1 MPFAQLMAVLPPR
14 DVACSLRVPSN
25 SNDLKY
31 NKDEN
36 ETVIAHRS
44 DCGLFLSQ
52 NRKEQFTMSEPSNGA
67 WPFQEIPE
75 EEGLDISAIFGD
87 SSAVPQGDPFA
98 PPAAAQSVP
107 SSPTPVAQE
116 ITPAVAATLQPTTAP
131 IVNTPAKA
139 PAEAPAEN
147 PIAAAFEQ
155 KTAENTKKGL
165 LEKPPVFYHKGV
177 KEEIDDPSMTFE
189 ELRIRKSD
197 DFTDLEE
204 GKRVSWSVE
213 YCGIRK
219 EVKDPKGTTII
230 SMKEMIERSRE
241 FLDALKKTKDK
252 DPCCYVKPK
261 VEMKTKGNA
270 AYFSLA
276 NLLVDKDELSSLCE
290 SMGIPYTGSTRL
302 SLGDAFRSATGDIRE
317 RVPVTVDGET
327 NIYLAYCRDNK
338 RTAGVFSR
346 ELVKETLNRE
356 TNRYEKLANIS
367 CGKSDGMFR
376 CDNLVL
382 DDAVD
387 VQGCCRKAEELFE
400 LYQRC
405 ANRKQI
411 ETICVN
417 FLRGM
422 EATKLSVTGHM
433 YFVPR
438 TFMERV
444 DIFEDFITLLS
455 GLNKKQTP
463 LVVNSFYIIDDAKQR
478 DKMTEEFYLAVK
490 KEIAAYQEKCD
501 YLIKSSSQSPA
512 VMERWV
518 LKVQALE
525 EKKRHYEGVLQ
536 RELDGL
542 DDEFSVLK
550 LLSQE
555 LQVRARSIRSQ
566 RFQQRAA

>member
-1 MPFAQLMAVLPPR
+1 MEEKIINMNQ
-14 DVACSLRVPSN
+14 
-25 SNDLKY
+25 
-31 NKDEN
+31 
-36 ETVIAHRS
+36 
-44 DCGLFLSQ
+44 FL
-52 NRKEQFTMSEPSNGA
+52 GA
-67 WPFQEIPE
+67 
-75 EEGLDISAIFGD
+75 A
-87 SSAVPQGDPFA
+87 QGD
-98 PPAAAQSVP
+98 
-107 SSPTPVAQE
+107 QE
-116 ITPAVAATLQPTTAP
+116 HML
-131 IVNTPAKA
+131 
-139 PAEAPAEN
+139 
-147 PIAAAFEQ
+147 
-155 KTAENTKKGL
+155 
-165 LEKPPVFYHKGV
+165 
-177 KEEIDDPSMTFE
+177 
-189 ELRIRKSD
+189 
-197 DFTDLEE
+197 
-204 GKRVSWSVE
+204 GK
-213 YCGIRK
+213 
-219 EVKDPKGTTII
+219 
-230 SMKEMIERSRE
+230 
-241 FLDALKKTKDK
+241 FL
-252 DPCCYVKPK
+252 
-261 VEMKTKGNA
+261 
-270 AYFSLA
+270 YFSLA

-367 CGKSDGMFR
+367 CGKNDGMFR

-501 YLIKSSSQSPA
+501 YRRIHVHDRGIPAAFASQIQLAAVLPAATQPGHLPAAGAAEVWSQPRNGRLLSVGLLPGILFRRLFLRRLENIRFHQYGVSLLTGVTGIFQKALYLMLVPERHFPAIRNTLPVQGVRDGLIGSPG
-512 VMERWV
+512 VVERKDHTDGP
-518 LKVQALE
+518 LLL
-525 EKKRHYEGVLQ
+525 RHDLQ
-536 RELDGL
+536 RAVSDLIP
-542 DDEFSVLK
+542 V
-550 LLSQE
+550 
-555 LQVRARSIRSQ
+555 
-566 RFQQRAA
+566 

>member
-1 MPFAQLMAVLPPR
+1 MEEKIINMNQ
-14 DVACSLRVPSN
+14 
-25 SNDLKY
+25 
-31 NKDEN
+31 
-36 ETVIAHRS
+36 
-44 DCGLFLSQ
+44 FL
-52 NRKEQFTMSEPSNGA
+52 GA
-67 WPFQEIPE
+67 
-75 EEGLDISAIFGD
+75 A
-87 SSAVPQGDPFA
+87 QGD
-98 PPAAAQSVP
+98 
-107 SSPTPVAQE
+107 QE
-116 ITPAVAATLQPTTAP
+116 HML
-131 IVNTPAKA
+131 
-139 PAEAPAEN
+139 
-147 PIAAAFEQ
+147 
-155 KTAENTKKGL
+155 
-165 LEKPPVFYHKGV
+165 
-177 KEEIDDPSMTFE
+177 
-189 ELRIRKSD
+189 
-197 DFTDLEE
+197 
-204 GKRVSWSVE
+204 GK
-213 YCGIRK
+213 
-219 EVKDPKGTTII
+219 
-230 SMKEMIERSRE
+230 
-241 FLDALKKTKDK
+241 FL
-252 DPCCYVKPK
+252 
-261 VEMKTKGNA
+261 
-270 AYFSLA
+270 YFSLA

-367 CGKSDGMFR
+367 CGKNDGMFR

-387 VQGCCRKAEELFE
+387 VQGCCRKAEEPFE

-438 TFMERV
+438 TFMER
-444 DIFEDFITLLS
+444 
-455 GLNKKQTP
+455 
-463 LVVNSFYIIDDAKQR
+463 VNSFYIIDDAKQR